1 MKIAEEVCVLLRRQL
16 WTMTTTMQ
24 QTIRSEIHFSGIG
37 LHSGKN
43 VHLTI
48 QPAPADHGIVFHV
61 IQDGRRRA
69 VIPAVAAHTGALAYN
84 TSLQGDGIQIQ
95 TVEHLLSALHG
106 YGVDNAIIS
115 IDSTEIP
122 ILDGS
127 ATAIVYL
134 LAEAGLDVQTT
145 PRNRHRLMKS
155 VRIGDS
161 SAWIEASPVSGNT
174 LVVDYS
180 IDFPHPAIGAMR
192 MEYRH
197 DALNYVHALSPAR
210 TFGFLREV
218 EYLQKQG
225 LIRGATLD
233 NAIVLDD
240 TRIISG
246 DLRFPNEFVRHKIL
260 DFIGDISLLGFH
272 LIAQVR
278 AHKAGHKLHAQLVQ
292 SLLASPECFV
302 PAQEDEPASEIIYMP
317 FGQEALVG

>member
-1 MKIAEEVCVLLRRQL
+1 
-16 WTMTTTMQ
+16 MTTSMQ
-24 QTIRSEIHFSGIG
+24 QTIRSEIRFSGIG
-37 LHSGKN
+37 LHSGQN

-48 QPAPADHGIVFHV
+48 QPAPVDHGIVFHV
-61 IQDGRRRA
+61 IQDGRCRA
-69 VIPAVAAHTGALAYN
+69 MIPAVAANTGALAYN
-84 TSLQGDGIQIQ
+84 TSLQHNGIQIQ

-106 YGVDNAIIS
+106 YGVDNAVIA
-115 IDSTEIP
+115 IDNTEIP

-134 LAEAGLDVQTT
+134 LAEAGLEVQTST
-145 PRNRHRLMKS
+145 RHRHRLMKS
-155 VRIGDS
+155 VRVGDP
-161 SAWIEASPVSGNT
+161 SAWIEASPASGNT
-174 LVVDYS
+174 LIVDYS

-197 DALNYVHALSPAR
+197 DGLNYVHALAPAR

-218 EYLQKQG
+218 EYLQRQG

-246 DLRFPNEFVRHKIL
+246 DLRFQNEFVRHKIL
-260 DFIGDISLLGFH
+260 DFIGDVSLLGFH
-272 LIAQVR
+272 LIAHVR

-302 PAQEDEPASEIIYMP
+302 PAQDDETASEVVYLP